1 MVRRRGLK
9 SRCVL
14 FAALLLNLNCGVS
27 GAEEPTAQ
35 EILARVRE
43 ALPSVPMDVQ
53 ARFQSKSRRGG
64 LEAEGRVDIHTEWG
78 GSPPSARY
86 VLRDLFGEEQQRF
99 EIEWDMGGTASFAL
113 STGSPP
119 VLVGQPDPTAPVPGM
134 DFSWAD
140 LSFSFLWWKDARL
153 AGMERKKGRLC
164 RVVDVIAPDPEKG
177 EYAGMRLWID
187 PEIGLLLQAEGY
199 NRENERIRR
208 MEIKSFKKIEGLW
221 TIQDIDVESFPSRHK
236 TLLRVRD
243 VEAAAPA
250 AESEP
255 YSDRIAVPVDP

>member
-1 MVRRRGLK
+1 MRRLLIL
-9 SRCVL
+9 L
-14 FAALLLNLNCGVS
+14 FALCAASVR
-27 GAEEPTAQ
+27 AEEPTAQ
-35 EILARVRE
+35 DLLALVRA
-43 ALPSVPMDVQ
+43 ALPDAPMDVQ
-53 ARFQSKSRRGG
+53 ARYHSKTRRG
-64 LEAEGRVDIHTEWG
+64 EIETEGRVDIHTEWG
-78 GSPPSARY
+78 GMIPSAKY

-99 EIEWDMGGTASFAL
+99 EISWDANGGASISI

-119 VLVGQPDPTAPVPGM
+119 VAVENPDPTAQVAGM

-153 AGMERKKGRLC
+153 SGTEKKKGRLC
-164 RVVDVIAPDPEKG
+164 HVVDVIAPDPETG
-177 EYAGMRLWID
+177 AYAGMRLWID

-243 VEAAAPA
+243 VETETPPA
-250 AESEP
+250 ENEP
-255 YSDRIAVPVDP
+255 YSDRIATPVSP

>member
-1 MVRRRGLK
+1 MRKTAWFLIALCLTSARGEDL
-9 SRCVL
+9 SAR
-14 FAALLLNLNCGVS
+14 
-27 GAEEPTAQ
+27 

-43 ALPSVPMDVQ
+43 ALPSAPMDVQ
-53 ARFQSKSRRGG
+53 ARYQSKSRRGVI
-64 LEAEGRVDIHTEWG
+64 ESEGRVDIHTEWG

-99 EIEWDMGGTASFAL
+99 EIAWDMNGTASFAL

-119 VLVGQPDPTAPVPGM
+119 AAVGQPDPTAPVPGM

-153 AGMERKKGRLC
+153 AGMEKKKGRLC
-164 RVVDVIAPDPEKG
+164 RVVDVMAPDPENG

-199 NRENERIRR
+199 NLANKRIRR

-236 TLLRVRD
+236 TLLRVRN
-243 VEAAAPA
+243 VEEAAPVL
-250 AESEP
+250 ESEP
-255 YSDRIAVPVDP
+255 YSDHIGVPAEP